1 MLSIKEFIVP
11 EIKELIRSGNLQGLK
26 EFLTQFHPVDILE
39 AFEDLSDVEKAIIF
53 RVLPKDYAAEI
64 LSEMNPEDVER
75 LVKNLTDDEVISI
88 FENMDPD
95 DRVELLDELPA
106 EIARKILSSLSP
118 EERRKTVILLN
129 YPEGSC
135 GRIMN
140 PEFVEIHKGA
150 TCGQAL
156 KKLIREAKDL
166 PDEVLYQLYVVDDNR
181 YLNGILEIIDLI
193 KSDQNTPVE
202 KIMLFPHFVYA
213 HDDQEEAARI
223 MKEYNL
229 IALPVVDSENKLL
242 GVITIDDIVDIIE
255 EEATEDMYKF
265 AGVVAPEDQYF
276 RLPQI
281 EKLKKRL
288 PTIIAMLILG
298 NLSGMILNYFQNELA
313 KLIILS
319 FFIPNLMNTTGVMGA
334 QSATFAIRAIATGEF
349 ELNLKAFLRYFVK
362 ELTTS
367 LLIAI
372 IVGLGMSIIAY
383 LREPS
388 FYALALVVSSAIM
401 ISAIVAN
408 MVGFTLPF
416 VVKKLGWDPATISA
430 PLITTL
436 GDVITLT
443 SYFLMAKLLLHL

>member
-1 MLSIKEFIVP
+1 MLAIKRFIVP
-11 EIKELIRSGNLQGLK
+11 EIKELIHQGNLQGLRK
-26 EFLTQFHPVDILE
+26 FLTQFHPIDILDS
-39 AFEDLSDVEKAIIF
+39 FEELSDIEKAIIF
-53 RVLPKDYAAEI
+53 RVLPKEYAAEI
-64 LSEMNPEDVER
+64 LSEMDPDEVEK
-75 LVKNLTDDEVISI
+75 LVKKLTDDEVIEI
-88 FENMDPD
+88 FESMDPD
-95 DRVELLDELPA
+95 DRAELLDELPA

-118 EERRKTVILLN
+118 EERRKTIILLN
-129 YPEGSC
+129 YPEDSC
-135 GRIMN
+135 GRIMT
-140 PEFVEIHKGA
+140 PEFVEVQRGT
-150 TCGQAL
+150 TCGNAL
-156 KKLIREAKDL
+156 KKLIREAKHL
-166 PDEVLYQLYVVDDNR
+166 PDEVLYQVYVVDDKKH
-181 YLNGILEIIDLI
+181 LNGILELIDLI
-193 KSDQNTPVE
+193 KSDKDTPVDDVM
-202 KIMLFPHFVYA
+202 IFPHFVYA

-223 MKEYNL
+223 IKEYNL

-265 AGVVAPEDQYF
+265 AGVVDPEDQYF
-276 RLPQI
+276 RLSQM
-281 EKLKKRL
+281 EKLAKRL

-298 NLSGMILNYFQNELA
+298 NISGMILNYFQNELA
-313 KLIILS
+313 KLIVLS

-349 ELNLKAFLRYFVK
+349 ELNLKAFLKYFMK

-388 FYALALVVSSAIM
+388 FLPLAFVVSSAIM

-416 VVKKLGWDPATISA
+416 LVKKLGWDPASISA

-443 SYFLMAKLLLHL
+443 SYFLMAKIILHL